1 MVFVFLSD
9 LLHFLI
15 ISRSMH
21 VAAKGFISFSFLAAY
36 YSIVY
41 IYTSSLSIY
50 LLIDLDRLLPC
61 PRYCKQC
68 CDEYWGACIFL
79 NYGFLWIYV
88 QEWDCEIIW

>member
-1 MVFVFLSD
+1 
-9 LLHFLI
+9 
-15 ISRSMH
+15 MH

-50 LLIDLDRLLPC
+50 LLIDLDRLLPR
-61 PRYCKQC
+61 PSYCKQC

-88 QEWDCEIIW
+88 QEWDCKIIW